1 MFFLQ
6 KAQLLNM
13 ELFHFLVLD
22 CFTKANAKIHKNFQ
36 LTM

>member
-6 KAQLLNM
+6 KAQLLNK